1 VLRIG
6 QPQGSVPVRTGD
18 AIAFLSGPAA
28 GKWGRVVQAL
38 DPTTFLAEP
47 PIPAGTEVVSIGS
60 AFVSEVIEGNRIDI
74 RGGRRSDGII
84 LAGNHFGTRVA
95 NNPVLGGRMAFNV
108 VAYATENPGIWG
120 WSHAPFLGAVVEG
133 NILEDCAMGGHIGV
147 DHSQYIKTNK
157 GRTYMTVQVR
167 HNAVRWSESF
177 LSRAAR
183 LAAKDQEPLAGLT
196 LGFRPSH
203 DPDELIVVAEGNTL
217 DAPRGYR
224 DAPALIIHAA
234 QYNSQ
239 RVLNRRSKLPP
250 GGQPD
255 PTGRRASSTQGA
267 GSRR

>member
-1 VLRIG
+1 IG

-47 PIPAGTEVVSIGS
+47 PVPLGTEVVSIGS
-60 AFVSEVIEGNRIDI
+60 AFVSEAIEGNRIDI
-74 RGGRRSDGII
+74 RAGPPSHRLT

-95 NNPVLGGRMAFNV
+95 NNHVRGGRMAFNI

-120 WSHAPFLGAVVEG
+120 WSHVPFLGGVVEG
-133 NILEDCAMGGHIGV
+133 NTLEDCALGGHIGV

-157 GRTYMTVQVR
+157 GRTYMSVQVR
-167 HNAVRWSESF
+167 HNVVRWSEPF
-177 LSRAAR
+177 LSRTAR
-183 LAAKDQEPLAGLT
+183 QAAKDQEPLAGLT
-196 LGFRPSH
+196 LGYRPSH
-203 DPDELIVVAEGNTL
+203 DPDELIVIAEGNTL
-217 DAPRGYR
+217 DAPRGHR
-224 DAPALIIHAA
+224 DAPALVIHAA

-250 GGQPD
+250 GGQPAS
-255 PTGRRASSTQGA
+255 TGRRASSTAGA